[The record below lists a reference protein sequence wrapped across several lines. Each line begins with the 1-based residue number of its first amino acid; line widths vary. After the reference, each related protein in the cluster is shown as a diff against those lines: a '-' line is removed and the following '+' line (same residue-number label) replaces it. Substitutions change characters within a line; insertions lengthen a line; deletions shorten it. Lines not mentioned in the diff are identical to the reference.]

1 VATTAQQRTLNHMG
15 ALMDYLVHHA
25 AQIHYRQYRPMDTAE
40 WSEAHLRAILDNG
53 GDIYMDCSE
62 GVYALLHYA
71 GIIGPRAYGNTDT
84 LYDELP
90 HYHDAATRSPARSS
104 CGATTRARI
113 TRRWCAAPTRSTA
126 TRCCGRWAQESD
138 PRFISLVDETRA
150 QRGRPYV
157 FCSIAKL

>member
-1 VATTAQQRTLNHMG
+1 MVRT
-15 ALMDYLVHHA
+15 
-25 AQIHYRQYRPMDTAE
+25 
-40 WSEAHLRAILDNG
+40 HLRAILDNG

-84 LYDELP
+84 LYTELP
-90 HYHDAATRSPARSS
+90 HYHDARHALI
-104 CGATTRARI
+104 GAIVVWGDYPGTHHTAMV
-113 TRRWCAAPTRSTA
+113 RRPDPKYGNPLLWSM
-126 TRCCGRWAQESD
+126 GSESD